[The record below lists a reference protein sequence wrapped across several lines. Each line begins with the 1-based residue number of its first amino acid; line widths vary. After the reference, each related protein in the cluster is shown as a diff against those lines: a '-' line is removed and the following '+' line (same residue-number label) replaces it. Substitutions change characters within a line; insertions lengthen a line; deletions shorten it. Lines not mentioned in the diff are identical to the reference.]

1 MDEFSLNNKQLAS
14 KIKNKKFAHFLLLI
28 AIRIYGITI
37 SLLSSL
43 IINSKNKKHETS

>member
-28 AIRIYGITI
+28 RIYGITI
-37 SLLSSL
+37 SLLSFL